1 MTTETILLLVFVGVT
16 AIALIA
22 QAIAIYSA
30 ARTVER
36 VVEDVEKRARVL
48 EAEAHQI
55 IDQLKELS
63 ESLTPVARVVDRI
76 TKTADEATQMFDE
89 RRRNIDELVRELVE
103 VGRKQ
108 AAKVDA
114 VVTDTVTKFEETTR
128 IIQHDIVRP
137 VAEISSFLKA
147 VKSGLDYLFSRKN
160 NEPSWEES
168 SLYPTD

>member
-1 MTTETILLLVFVGVT
+1 MTIETILLLVFVGVT

-48 EAEAHQI
+48 EAEAHEI
-55 IDQLKELS
+55 VDQLKELS
-63 ESLTPVARVVDRI
+63 ESLTPMARIADRV
-76 TKTADEATQMFDE
+76 TRTADETTQMFDE
-89 RRRNIDELVRELVE
+89 RRRDVDELVREIVE

-108 AAKVDA
+108 AAKVDT
-114 VVTDTVTKFEETTR
+114 VVTDTVAKFEETTR

-147 VKSGLDYLFSRKN
+147 VRSGLDYLFSRRN
-160 NEPSWEES
+160 NEPSWEKS